1 MGGPDRTR
9 CRQGALRYPTVR
21 TPQTRRLQGVLV
33 PEVDPFGVDQERQ
46 FGKRAAAL
54 HPCAHGGVGGH
65 VGCTAHLE
73 DAVVS
78 RDEGE

>member
-1 MGGPDRTR
+1 M
-9 CRQGALRYPTVR
+9 
-21 TPQTRRLQGVLV
+21 
-33 PEVDPFGVDQERQ
+33 PEVDPFGVDHERQ
-46 FGKRAAAL
+46 FGKRAAARTR
-54 HPCAHGGVGGH
+54 AHGGVGGH